1 MKGIRDIV
9 LLIILLINNIKKINF
24 SKFKEEYKLNL
35 DNKIKYIV

>member
-35 DNKIKYIV
+35 DNKIKYID

>member
-24 SKFKEEYKLNL
+24 SKFKKEYKLNL

>member
-24 SKFKEEYKLNL
+24 SKFKKCKINL
-35 DNKIKYIV
+35 DNKIKYID